1 MMSVFDIE
9 YSFKTY
15 IESEKREA
23 EEIGR
28 QKGFREGFRKGFCEG
43 RQKGLREGRR
53 VGIKVA
59 IEICK
64 NSGASFSETV
74 DKIASYFGLSEAD
87 AEAKVKE
94 YWNQ

>member
-1 MMSVFDIE
+1 MSVFDIE

-23 EEIGR
+23 REIGR
-28 QKGFREGFRKGFCEG
+28 QEG
-43 RQKGLREGRR
+43 RLA
-53 VGIKVA
+53 GIKVA

-64 NSGASFSETV
+64 NSGASVSETV
-74 DKIASYFGLSEAD
+74 NKIASYFGLSKAD
-87 AEAKVKE
+87 AEIKVKE